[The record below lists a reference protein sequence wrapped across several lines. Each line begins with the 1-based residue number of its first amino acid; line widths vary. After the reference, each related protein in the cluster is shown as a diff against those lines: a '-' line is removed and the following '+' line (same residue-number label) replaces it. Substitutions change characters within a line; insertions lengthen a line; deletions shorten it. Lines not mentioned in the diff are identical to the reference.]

1 MENLDKLKKRA
12 SQLSEKLK
20 RLNKIK
26 ENRNRDGIAFG
37 IDYSMTGTS
46 ADDPDFAEFIDKKI
60 KQAEE
65 SLTPLVERLKI
76 LDELAAEVVNK

>member
-12 SQLSEKLK
+12 SQLSEKLG

-26 ENRNRDGIAFG
+26 ENRNRDSIQFG
-37 IDYSMTGTS
+37 IDYSMTSTN
-46 ADDPDFAEFIDKKI
+46 AEDPDFAEFIDKKI
-60 KQAEE
+60 KQIEE
-65 SLTPLVERLKI
+65 LRAPLVERLKI